1 MDSVPRPL
9 GDPCT
14 SPQPA
19 EDGSEQPK
27 PLESTSSPAA
37 APVVRALVLSGG
49 GARGA
54 YEVGVA
60 KALLERGIHFD
71 YVFGTSVGAI
81 NATGIAQGS
90 IDQLEK
96 LWTSTRAKEL
106 FRFPSGSQLRRM
118 IFGQR
123 LGFLDAS
130 ALEEILKREIDFEK
144 LKASKTR
151 AGFITTD
158 LCSLETRLITSDEIE
173 SKEDLVD
180 ILMASSALPLLF
192 PPRQIKGEGLWIDG
206 GLVRN
211 TPIHYAIRLGA
222 REIFAVLVEP
232 STKGECPTS
241 IVELLT
247 RSVEIML
254 DASARSGIA
263 AVHQYNRGLTLK
275 SANGNGNGNTN
286 ESSDGNGSGN
296 GGNRNAIVDGEVML
310 RIIKPRRPI
319 VGSLLDVD
327 PIASRYL
334 IHLGYEDT
342 IRGDLHV

>member
-1 MDSVPRPL
+1 MDSAPRPL
-9 GDPCT
+9 ENPY
-14 SPQPA
+14 PQPNN
-19 EDGSEQPK
+19 DGLEQPK
-27 PLESTSSPAA
+27 PIKT
-37 APVVRALVLSGG
+37 PVNKAEPVRALVLSGG

-54 YEVGVA
+54 YEVGVS
-60 KALLERGIHFD
+60 KALAERGFHFD

-96 LWTSTRAKEL
+96 LWTTTRAKEL
-106 FRFPSGSQLRRM
+106 FRFPNASHLRRM

-130 ALEEILKREIDFEK
+130 PLEEILRKEIDFEK

-173 SKEDLVD
+173 TKDDLVD

-192 PPRQIKGEGLWIDG
+192 PPRQIRGEGLWIDG

-232 STKGECPTS
+232 SIKGECPTS

-263 AVHQYNRGLTLK
+263 AVHQYNRGLCLK
-275 SANGNGNGNTN
+275 SANGNG
-286 ESSDGNGSGN
+286 EANGSGEVTDHGQNTN
-296 GGNRNAIVDGEVML
+296 GSGKHHPDEVSL

-342 IRGDLHV
+342 IRGDLEL

>member
-1 MDSVPRPL
+1 MDSAPRPFEN
-9 GDPCT
+9 PC
-14 SPQPA
+14 PQPN
-19 EDGSEQPK
+19 DLGLEQPR
-27 PLESTSSPAA
+27 
-37 APVVRALVLSGG
+37 PVGTGPNEDRVSRALILSGG

-60 KALLERGIHFD
+60 KALLERGFHFD

-81 NATGIAQGS
+81 NAVGIAQGS
-90 IDQLEK
+90 IAQLEK
-96 LWTSTRAKEL
+96 LWTTTRVREL
-106 FRFPSGSQLRRM
+106 FRFPNASHLRRM

-123 LGFLDAS
+123 LGFLDATP
-130 ALEEILKREIDFEK
+130 LEQILRREINLEK

-192 PPRQIKGEGLWIDG
+192 PPRQIRGEGLWIDG

-232 STKGECPTS
+232 SIKAECPAS

-263 AVHQYNRGLTLK
+263 AVHQYNRGLSLLTI
-275 SANGNGNGNTN
+275 NDDIVHGNGNSNDTSNAGK
-286 ESSDGNGSGN
+286 
-296 GGNRNAIVDGEVML
+296 GNRLCHPDEVSL

-327 PIASRYL
+327 PFASKYL

-342 IRGDLHV
+342 IRGDLEH

>member
-1 MDSVPRPL
+1 MDSAPRPF
-9 GDPCT
+9 DNPC
-14 SPQPA
+14 PQPN
-19 EDGSEQPK
+19 EVGLEQPK
-27 PLESTSSPAA
+27 PIAVGQNEARVS
-37 APVVRALVLSGG
+37 RALILSGG

-60 KALLERGIHFD
+60 KALLERKIHFD

-90 IDQLEK
+90 IEQLER
-96 LWTSTRAKEL
+96 LWTTTRVREL
-106 FRFPSGSQLRRM
+106 FRFPNASHLRRM

-123 LGFLDAS
+123 LGFLDATP
-130 ALEEILKREIDFEK
+130 LEEILRREIEFEK
-144 LKASKTR
+144 LKASETR

-158 LCSLETRLITSDEIE
+158 LCSLETRLITSDEVE
-173 SKEDLVD
+173 TKEDLVD

-192 PPRQIKGEGLWIDG
+192 PPRQIRGGGLWIDG

-232 STKGECPTS
+232 SMKSECPTS

-263 AVHQYNRGLTLK
+263 AVHQHNRGLSLMTLNDENCK
-275 SANGNGNGNTN
+275 GSNGKRQRHP
-286 ESSDGNGSGN
+286 D
-296 GGNRNAIVDGEVML
+296 EVSL

-327 PIASRYL
+327 PFASKYL

-342 IRGDLHV
+342 IRGDLVH